1 MTEITTP
8 RTLADVAV
16 RSLRFGVFEM
26 DLRSGELRKDG
37 MLVKLAHQ
45 PFELLAFLAR
55 RPGDVVSREE
65 IQRRLWGDGIVVEFD
80 QRLNTCVKQIRA
92 ALNDDADV
100 PRYLETLPK
109 RGYRWLAP
117 VEALGPE
124 GVTRAERPALRLVD
138 APAERRDAPQAPAEP
153 ARHASSPWL
162 SRLHAA
168 VTLAALV
175 AVGVLLARRPEA
187 PALPSWRQVSFRRGV
202 VNSARFAPGGEILF
216 GAAWDATPARLFS
229 TRAGWSDARAI
240 DLEPKVSRLVGVSP
254 TGEVAFLEQRG
265 VSILNRLPAAGGAP
279 RAVAERVVA
288 ADWLP
293 DGRDLVAVRYVD
305 GRRRLE
311 FPLGRTI
318 AEVEGAW
325 ALRVSPDGERVAVA
339 LHPAPNDDAGYVAV
353 FDRQGGRRELTSRW
367 ASLHGLAWAPSGQ
380 EVWFTAASVGT
391 NLGLYAVDLS
401 GRLRPILPAND
412 RLVLHDISRDGAV
425 LCDRVASRFSL
436 FFGRPGGS
444 ERELS
449 WFDTSWGVRLTADGR
464 NVLFYEG
471 GEAVGPDYAIFLRPT
486 DGAPPVQLGSGA
498 ALDLSP
504 DGKWVVAVDLRVPD
518 HLTLLPTGL
527 GRSRPLRDP
536 QIQQYL
542 AAGFFP
548 DGQRLLVTGRAGD
561 GPAGLYELP
570 LDGGPARRL
579 VDDEGVM
586 VRNLIAPDGKSVV
599 RKREAALWLVPLDG
613 SAAQRIPASDGL
625 MPLFWDE
632 SGRRLYARDGM
643 ELPARIVTIDPAS
656 GERRPWLE
664 VRPSDPVGISDAFT
678 LVGTPDGK
686 AYAYSFI
693 RTLSELFVVE
703 GLR

>member
-1 MTEITTP
+1 MTELTTP
-8 RTLADVAV
+8 RTLADAAV
-16 RSLRFGVFEM
+16 RTLRFGVFEM

-55 RPGDVVSREE
+55 HPGDVVSREE

-117 VEALGPE
+117 VEALGVDGAPR
-124 GVTRAERPALRLVD
+124 GERPALRLVD
-138 APAERRDAPQAPAEP
+138 APVERPAPVPAAEP
-153 ARHASSPWL
+153 PRSSRSRWLARA
-162 SRLHAA
+162 HAA
-168 VTLAALV
+168 LTVLALAG
-175 AVGVLLARRPEA
+175 VGVLLARRPETPPMA
-187 PALPSWRQVSFRRGV
+187 SWRQVSFRRGV
-202 VNSARFAPGGEILF
+202 VNSARFAPGGEIVF
-216 GAAWDATPARLFS
+216 AAAWDGAPTRLFS
-229 TRAGWSDARAI
+229 TRAGWSNARAI
-240 DLEPKVSRLVGVSP
+240 ELEPKVSRLVGVSP
-254 TGEVAFLEQRG
+254 SGEVAFIELRG
-265 VSILNRLPAAGGAP
+265 VAILKRLPAGGAP
-279 RAVAERVVA
+279 RAVADRVIA

-293 DGRDLVAVRYVD
+293 DGRDLVAVRLVD
-305 GRRRLE
+305 GKRRLE
-311 FPLGRTI
+311 FPLGHPL
-318 AEVEGAW
+318 ADVEVMGG
-325 ALRVSPDGERVAVA
+325 LRVSPDGERVAMA

-353 FDRQGGRRELTSRW
+353 IDRQGNRRELTQRW
-367 ASLHGLAWAPSGQ
+367 ASLQGLAWSPSGR

-391 NLGLYAVDLS
+391 NLGLHAVDLS
-401 GRLRPILPAND
+401 GRVRQILPAND
-412 RLVLHDISRDGAV
+412 RLVLYDISRDGAV
-425 LCDRVASRFSL
+425 LCDRVSSRFSL
-436 FFGRPGGS
+436 YYGRPG
-444 ERELS
+444 EADRDLS
-449 WFDTSWGVRLTADGR
+449 WFDTSWAVRLTPDGK

-471 GEAVGPDYAIFLRPT
+471 SGAVGPDYGIFMRPT
-486 DGAPPVQLGSGA
+486 DGAPAVQLGPGA

-504 DGKWVVAVDLRVPD
+504 DGKWVVAVDLREPD
-518 HLTLLPTGL
+518 HLTLLPAGL
-527 GRSRPLRDP
+527 GRSRTLRDA
-536 QIQQYL
+536 QIQRYL

-548 DGQRLLVTGRAGD
+548 DGERLLVTARGGE
-561 GPAGLYELP
+561 GPTGLYELP

-579 VDDEGVM
+579 LDDEGLVA
-586 VRNLIAPDGKSVV
+586 RNLVSPDGRSVV
-599 RKREAALWLVPLDG
+599 RRREAGLWLVPLDG

-625 MPLFWDE
+625 MPLFWDQA
-632 SGRRLYARDGM
+632 GRRLYARDGM
-643 ELPARIVTIDPAS
+643 DLPARIVTIDVAS

-664 VRPSDPVGISDAFT
+664 ARPSDPVGISDSLT